1 MLIIHPFQRSF
12 CVLFITLAF
21 VMFFI
26 HIRKPRYEIIKA
38 FPDINSYLLYEELF
52 NDGNNLSYPREII
65 FDVVELLN
73 STLELQDGTN
83 ISLERDAGDD
93 VIYVLG
99 EPPFYIFNS
108 LLGIYCKPDFLG
120 LFDLTTAANIQKD
133 KVNELAAAQLAVRHV
148 NAFNI
153 LPGYKLVL
161 LINDTQVMGH

>member
-1 MLIIHPFQRSF
+1 MLIIHPFQKSF

-26 HIRKPRYEIIKA
+26 HIRKPGYEEIKA
-38 FPDINSYLLYEELF
+38 VPDLNSLLYEELF

-65 FDVVELLN
+65 FDVVKLLN
-73 STLELQDGTN
+73 STLKLQDGTN
-83 ISLERDAGDD
+83 ITLEHDAEDD
-93 VIYVLG
+93 AIYVLG

-108 LLGIYCKPDFLG
+108 FLGIYCKRAFLG
-120 LFDLTTAANIQKD
+120 LFDLTTGANRQKD

-148 NAFNI
+148 NALNI
-153 LPGYKLVL
+153 LSGYKLVL